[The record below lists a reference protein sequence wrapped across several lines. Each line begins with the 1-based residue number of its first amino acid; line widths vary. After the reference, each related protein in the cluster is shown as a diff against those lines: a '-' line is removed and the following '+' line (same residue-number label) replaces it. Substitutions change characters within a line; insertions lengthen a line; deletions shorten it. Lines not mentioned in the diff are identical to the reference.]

1 MKTMPDWLAKDFY
14 WKAFSLL
21 MAIGI
26 YLTVRHESEAE
37 PSVPQNLTQN
47 NSYHDVPVIALSANA
62 DVRQARLAPL
72 TVTVTISGSPD
83 VVNDIKRDQ
92 IYAFVNLSGLN
103 TAENLPRDI
112 EISLPKGATVI
123 DIDPPQV
130 TVTLAKQP

>member
-26 YLTVRHESEAE
+26 WLTVRHESEAE
-37 PSVPQNLTQN
+37 PSAPQNLTQN
-47 NSYHDVPVIALSANA
+47 NTYHDVPVYAISANA
-62 DVRQARLAPL
+62 DVRQARLAPQ
-72 TVTVTISGSPD
+72 TVTATISGSPD
-83 VVNDIKRDQ
+83 VVSKVQRDQ
-92 IYAFVNLSGLN
+92 IYAYVNLTGFNS
-103 TAENLPRDI
+103 AQNLAQDV

-130 TVTLAKQP
+130 TVTLPKQP